1 MHRSTLALVF
11 MVRLLQ
17 LWLVMQ
23 TDRLPA
29 SRASEI
35 IRGVSAVRTV
45 NLFGAA
51 ILALSTSAYSFGAF
65 AQDPAPATP
74 PADTSTPAPD
84 AKPAPKKAMHHKV
97 SASKGKLAPTK
108 AGDKAV
114 EDLNDASLSAAKENK
129 PFTPPPTP
137 EAAKKEA
144 HTGDKGAMKPMKHHM
159 KKAAK
164 KADTTA
170 PATDAAPPADAPK

>member
-1 MHRSTLALVF
+1 M
-11 MVRLLQ
+11 
-17 LWLVMQ
+17 
-23 TDRLPA
+23 
-29 SRASEI
+29 
-35 IRGVSAVRTV
+35 RTV

-84 AKPAPKKAMHHKV
+84 AAAGDKAPAKKPMHHMHK
-97 SASKGKLAPTK
+97 SYTGKGKLAPTK

-114 EDLNDASLSAAKENK
+114 EDLNDASLQAAKDNK

-144 HTGDKGAMKPMKHHM
+144 HYGDKGMKPMKPHHHM
-159 KKAAK
+159 KKAEK
-164 KADTTA
+164 KADTAA

>member
-1 MHRSTLALVF
+1 M
-11 MVRLLQ
+11 
-17 LWLVMQ
+17 
-23 TDRLPA
+23 
-29 SRASEI
+29 
-35 IRGVSAVRTV
+35 RTV

-51 ILALSTSAYSFGAF
+51 ILALSTSAYSFGAV

-84 AKPAPKKAMHHKV
+84 AASGDKAPAKKPAHHMHKATTG
-97 SASKGKLAPTK
+97 KGKLAPTK

-114 EDLNDASLSAAKENK
+114 EDLNDASLSAAKDNK

-144 HTGDKGAMKPMKHHM
+144 HVGDKGTMKPMKHHM
-159 KKAAK
+159 KKAMK
-164 KADTTA
+164 KTDTKADAAA